1 MLMQMGKVDGMVSGA
16 VHTTADTMRP
26 ALQIIKTSPGI
37 SLVSSVFFMLL
48 PDRLPALSRPS
59 RR

>member
-1 MLMQMGKVDGMVSGA
+1 MMQMGKGDGMVSGA

-48 PDRLPALSRPS
+48 PDRLLAFSCPS